1 MAPVLPEQVL
11 YRLKVIQEATGETL
25 EQIWEKQ
32 SPAVRLAV
40 FPEEARKFFQG
51 LNTTQRAVLKGN
63 SKFWGRP
70 SQQIPDGD
78 WFIWMLLAGRGYGKS
93 WSGSN
98 FVIKSARNYP
108 RSRGAL
114 VGATVSDVRDV
125 MILGDSGILAN
136 SPPDFVPKYEPSK
149 RRLTWPNGSV
159 CICYTADQPARLR
172 GPNLSWAWCDE
183 LAVWRYPQE
192 AWDMLMFC
200 TRKGNPRVCV
210 TTTPRPIPIIRQ
222 MVKDSIE
229 DPASGILLTKGT
241 TWENFWFLS
250 DSYFEKIIKRA
261 KGALARQEI
270 YADIIEAVDGA
281 LFTHALI
288 DENREGVNGI
298 KRPPYF
304 EKTVI
309 GVDPAE
315 NDGDDN
321 DATGIVAVARDARNH
336 GWVLD
341 DWSCKAAPAQW
352 ARRAYE
358 LFLAHDADHIVVET
372 NRGGQMVAH
381 TIRSVVRE
389 GEPRPRIVEVNASR
403 GKSTRAEPIA
413 ALYEEGRFHHVGRL
427 AQLEDEMCSYIPGIS
442 KRSPDRMDALVWAAT
457 NLFPVRLV
465 NNMRHAG
472 ER

>member
-1 MAPVLPEQVL
+1 MAPILPGHII
-11 YRLKVIQEATGETL
+11 YRLQAIQDATGETL
-25 EQIWEKQ
+25 EQIWGKQ
-32 SPAVRLAV
+32 SPSVRLGV
-40 FPEEARKFFQG
+40 FPDEARKFFRD
-51 LNTTQRAVLKGN
+51 LSTTQRAVLKGN
-63 SKFWGRP
+63 SRFWGRP
-70 SQQIPDGD
+70 SQQTPDGD
-78 WFIWMLLAGRGYGKS
+78 WFIWMLLAGRGFGKS

-125 MILGDSGILAN
+125 MILGDSGIIQN

-222 MVKDSIE
+222 MVDDSIR
-229 DPASGILLTKGT
+229 DTASGILLTKGT
-241 TWENFWFLS
+241 SWENFWFLS
-250 DSYFEKIIKRA
+250 DSFFERVIKRA

-270 YADIIEAVDGA
+270 YADIIENIEGA
-281 LFTHALI
+281 LFKHKTL
-288 DENREGVNGI
+288 DEHRVKSKPANLDRI
-298 KRPPYF
+298 M
-304 EKTVI
+304 I

-321 DATGIVAVARDARNH
+321 DATGIVAVGRDFNKH
-336 GWVLD
+336 GFVLD
-341 DWSCKAAPAQW
+341 DWSIKASPQEW

-358 LFLAHDADHIVVET
+358 LYLAHDADAIVVET
-372 NRGGQMVAH
+372 NRGGKMVAH

-389 GEPRPRIVEVNASR
+389 GEERPHIIEVTASR
-403 GKSTRAEPIA
+403 GKTTRAEPIA

-442 KRSPDRMDALVWAAT
+442 KRSPDRMDAMVWAASQ
-457 NLFPVRLV
+457 LFPIRLV
-465 NNMRHAG
+465 NN
-472 ER
+472 